1 MKIACGADH
10 AGVDLKNVLRDAL
23 IAAGHDV
30 VDFGTQGNQSVDYP
44 DFAHAVARAVASGAA
59 ERGLLVCGSGQGMAM
74 TANRHAGVRAACTRD
89 LYDTRLVREHND
101 ANVLCLGARV
111 IGSGLADEM
120 VKLFLATAFA
130 GGRHAGRV
138 RKIQEPS

>member
-10 AGVDLKNVLRDAL
+10 AGVELKNVLRDAL

-30 VDFGTQGNQSVDYP
+30 VDLGTQGDQSVDYP
-44 DFAHAVARAVASGAA
+44 DFAHAVARAVASGQA

-74 TANRHAGVRAACTRD
+74 SANRHAGVRAACTRD

-111 IGSGLADEM
+111 VGPGLADEM

-138 RKIQEPS
+138 RKMQEPS

>member
-1 MKIACGADH
+1 MKIAVGADH
-10 AGVDLKNVLRDAL
+10 AGVELKNLLRDAL
-23 IAAGHDV
+23 IAGGHEV

-44 DFAHAVARAVASGAA
+44 DFAHAVARAVAHGEA

-74 TANRHAGVRAACTRD
+74 SANRHAGVRAACTRD

-101 ANVLCLGARV
+101 ANVLCIGARV
-111 IGSGLADEM
+111 VGAGLADEM

-138 RKIQEPS
+138 RKMQEPG